1 MSEEK
6 RKMTFLQWLENFW
19 YYHKWKVI
27 AGVLLVIAL
36 WAGITFYID
45 TLKKSKETGDITVV
59 SVFSGAYTPERIDL
73 DKRLADSVGDIDGD
87 GKKTVTYTAHYIG
100 TKGTDE
106 DKAAQAQ
113 FEQGLAK
120 CYGDIMLFDKTS
132 LDKYVKKDIF
142 EPIDKYVDL
151 TNIPEED
158 IVKRGDVAVAIR
170 LLDSQIL
177 RDMKFVTDEV
187 YVSVVFIPDD
197 AEEKLLASRENA
209 KSAIAKL
216 LEKAENPIEENKEE

>member
-45 TLKKSKETGDITVV
+45 TLKKAEETGDITVV
-59 SVFSGAYTPERIDL
+59 SVFSGAYTPERMDL
-73 DKRLADSVGDIDGD
+73 DKRLADSVDDIDGD
-87 GKKTVTYTAHYIG
+87 GGVTVTCTEYYISTANS
-100 TKGTDE
+100 DE
-106 DKAAQAQ
+106 DKASQAQ
-113 FEQGLAK
+113 FEQGLSK
-120 CYGDIMLFDKTS
+120 GYGDMLLFDKTS

-158 IVKRGDVAVAIR
+158 IVKRGDVAVAVR
-170 LLDSQIL
+170 LTDSQVL
-177 RDMKFVTDEV
+177 RDMNFAVDA

-197 AEEKLLASRENA
+197 ADEKLLASRENA

-216 LEKAENPIEENKEE
+216 MEKSQEPIEENKEE

>member
-45 TLKKSKETGDITVV
+45 TLKKAEETGDITVV
-59 SVFSGAYTPERIDL
+59 SVFSGAYTPERMDL
-73 DKRLADSVGDIDGD
+73 DKRLADSVDDIDGD
-87 GKKTVTYTAHYIG
+87 GEVTVTCTEYYISTANS
-100 TKGTDE
+100 DE
-106 DKAAQAQ
+106 DKASQAQ
-113 FEQGLAK
+113 FEQGLSK
-120 CYGDIMLFDKTS
+120 GYGDVLLFDKTS

-158 IVKRGDVAVAIR
+158 IVKRGDVAVAVR
-170 LLDSQIL
+170 LTDSQVL
-177 RDMKFVTDEV
+177 RDMNFAVDV
-187 YVSVVFIPDD
+187 YVSVVFIPDE

-216 LEKAENPIEENKEE
+216 MEKSQEPIEENKEE

>member
-6 RKMTFLQWLENFW
+6 KKMTFLQWLENFW

-59 SVFSGAYTPERIDL
+59 SVFSGAYTPERMDL
-73 DKRLADSVGDIDGD
+73 DKKLADSVDDIDGD
-87 GKKTVTYTAHYIG
+87 GEVTVTCTEYYISTANS
-100 TKGTDE
+100 DE
-106 DKAAQAQ
+106 DKASQAQ

-120 CYGDIMLFDKTS
+120 CYGDVLLFDKTS

-158 IVKRGDVAVAIR
+158 IVKRGDVAVAVR
-170 LLDSQIL
+170 LTDSQIL
-177 RDMKFVTDEV
+177 RDMNFAVDV

-197 AEEKLLASRENA
+197 ADEKLLASRENA
-209 KSAIAKL
+209 KGAIAKL
-216 LEKAENPIEENKEE
+216 LEKSQEPIEENKEE

>member
-19 YYHKWKVI
+19 YYHKWNVI
-27 AGVLLVIAL
+27 AGVLSVIAL

-45 TLKKSKETGDITVV
+45 TLKKAEETGDITVV
-59 SVFSGAYTPERIDL
+59 SVFSGAYTPERMDL
-73 DKRLADSVGDIDGD
+73 DKRLADSVDDIDGD
-87 GKKTVTYTAHYIG
+87 GEVTVTCTEYYISTANS
-100 TKGTDE
+100 DE
-106 DKAAQAQ
+106 DKASQAQ
-113 FEQGLAK
+113 FEQGLSK
-120 CYGDIMLFDKTS
+120 GYGDMLLFDKTS

-158 IVKRGDVAVAIR
+158 IVKRGDVAVAVR
-170 LLDSQIL
+170 LTDSQVL
-177 RDMKFVTDEV
+177 RDMNFAVDA

-197 AEEKLLASRENA
+197 ADEKLLASRENA

-216 LEKAENPIEENKEE
+216 MEKSQEPIEENKEE